1 LIATFHDQD
10 LDLLLNALSEN
21 KVLEF
26 VEIDG
31 VHLTND
37 DIHLIQLNKQSGFK
51 FRGHDI
57 VFDMKKYTE

>member
-1 LIATFHDQD
+1 M
-10 LDLLLNALSEN
+10 LLNALSEN

-31 VHLTND
+31 IHLTNND
-37 DIHLIQLNKQSGFK
+37 VYLIQLNKQPGFK

-57 VFDMKKYTE
+57 TFDMKKYTE